1 MTSSPIEKGVG
12 RTKRAWFGR
21 VTSIFGRSSIQPEAW
36 DELEEAL
43 IGADVG
49 LDLSEELVSAPV
61 TALRKCAEHSRNI
74 SGRRSLKNSWAWR

>member
-49 LDLSEELVSAPV
+49 LDLSEELVSHAHA
-61 TALRKCAEHSRNI
+61 TASRRCVARSRND
-74 SGRRSLKNSWAWR
+74 LQ